1 MSVVVRFAPSPTGDL
16 HVGNVRL
23 AVVNFL
29 QAQCQPECFIL
40 RYDDTDTQRSRPEFI
55 DAIDRDLRWLGLS
68 WGKVF
73 FQSHRLDLYMRA
85 RDQLIAAGRLYPC
98 YETPEELE
106 YMRNRQRAKGMPPI
120 YDRSA
125 LSLTDAQKADF
136 EAAGR
141 RPHWR
146 FRLDPGVISWCD
158 EVRGTC
164 TYEAAHLADPV
175 VIREDGSF
183 LYFLPSVVDDID
195 MGVTHVVRGEDHV
208 TNTAVQVQMFHAL
221 EGDLPVFA
229 HVPLLLD
236 AAGQKLSKRTGG
248 LSLSTL
254 RDQGVE
260 PMAVNALMARL
271 GTSDAVDPAEDWP
284 SLLAGFDLGHFSR
297 GAPRLDATD
306 LFRLTEKCVHT
317 LSWEQAKPRLI
328 ALGCER
334 ADESFWLAVRANLK
348 AFVDAA
354 QWYKIIY
361 GPMVPVREDEEFLG
375 TSACVLPQEPWGSQ
389 TWHTWTTA
397 ISHETGRKGKALFLP
412 LRLAL
417 TGLPQGPE
425 LHVLL
430 PLLGRRR
437 VLDRLG
443 VCVS

>member
-1 MSVVVRFAPSPTGDL
+1 
-16 HVGNVRL
+16 
-23 AVVNFL
+23 
-29 QAQCQPECFIL
+29 
-40 RYDDTDTQRSRPEFI
+40 
-55 DAIDRDLRWLGLS
+55 
-68 WGKVF
+68 
-73 FQSHRLDLYMRA
+73 
-85 RDQLIAAGRLYPC
+85 
-98 YETPEELE
+98 
-106 YMRNRQRAKGMPPI
+106 
-120 YDRSA
+120 
-125 LSLTDAQKADF
+125 
-136 EAAGR
+136 
-141 RPHWR
+141 
-146 FRLDPGVISWCD
+146 
-158 EVRGTC
+158 
-164 TYEAAHLADPV
+164 
-175 VIREDGSF
+175 
-183 LYFLPSVVDDID
+183 
-195 MGVTHVVRGEDHV
+195 
-208 TNTAVQVQMFHAL
+208 MFHAL